1 MGNLKQKLDK
11 ILERLKNEA
20 VSLRTGRA
28 TPALVEDLEV
38 DYYGSKTPLKAIA
51 SISAPEPR
59 QILISPWD
67 KNAIQ
72 PIERAIQL
80 SSLGLNPI
88 ADKDTIR
95 LAIPSLTEERRK
107 ELVKLLG
114 KYLEEAK
121 IAVRREREEVLKE
134 VNKEEKEKKISEDEE
149 FRQKQEIQ
157 KIIDETNKKIEE
169 IGANKEKEI
178 MSV

>member
-1 MGNLKQKLDK
+1 MQNLKQSLEK

-20 VSLRTGRA
+20 ASLRTGRA

-38 DYYGSKTPLKAIA
+38 DYYGSKTQLKAIA

-72 PIERAIQL
+72 PIERAIQG
-80 SSLGLNPI
+80 SSLGLNPVI
-88 ADKDTIR
+88 DRETIR
-95 LAIPSLTEERRK
+95 LTIPSLTEERRK

-114 KYLEEAK
+114 KYLEEAR

-134 VNKEEKEKKISEDEE
+134 VDRDEKEKKISEDEK
-149 FRQKQEIQ
+149 FRKKQETQ
-157 KIIDETNKKIEE
+157 KIIDEMNKKIEDL
-169 IGANKEKEI
+169 GVAKEKEI

>member
-1 MGNLKQKLDK
+1 MQNLKQNLDK

-20 VSLRTGRA
+20 ASLRTGRA
-28 TPALVEDLEV
+28 TPALVEDIEV
-38 DYYGSKTPLKAIA
+38 DCYGSKTPLKAIA
-51 SISAPEPR
+51 SISVPEPR

-72 PIERAIQL
+72 PIERAIKS

-88 ADKDTIR
+88 SDKDIIR
-95 LAIPSLTEERRK
+95 LAMPALTEERRK

-114 KYLEEAK
+114 RYLEEAK
-121 IAVRREREEVLKE
+121 ISVRREREEVLKE
-134 VNKEEKEKKISEDEE
+134 VEKQEKEKKISEDEK
-149 FRQKQEIQ
+149 FRKKQEIQ
-157 KIIDETNKKIEE
+157 KIIDEMNKKIEDL
-169 IGANKEKEI
+169 GATKEKEI